1 VIKIN
6 LLPPE
11 LQRAASLPKL
21 VFYTLTAS
29 VTAVM
34 LVGIASLWVWID
46 KGNLETAV
54 QDRETEV
61 SRLEA
66 QAEQLDR
73 INKDI
78 DYYRERESAIIQIKT
93 RRILW
98 GKKLDQLARLTPED
112 IWIDRLLM
120 ETLDPGE
127 YRWEAGKEQTGGKL
141 VLTCWTESLDPASF
155 TELRSR
161 LSDDSRLF
169 SGLLDT
175 SALPDHFFGDF
186 LGFSPH
192 QWSRLEGS
200 DEELARLESTIQ
212 LDLKPL
218 HDPPRVVK
226 PANAQVAAA
235 GKESK

>member
-127 YRWEAGKEQTGGKL
+127 YRWEAGKEQRRQAGP
-141 VLTCWTESLDPASF
+141 D
-155 TELRSR
+155 
-161 LSDDSRLF
+161 
-169 SGLLDT
+169 LLDREPRPGQLHR
-175 SALPDHFFGDF
+175 APLAPLRRLPPLFGA
-186 LGFSPH
+186 
-192 QWSRLEGS
+192 
-200 DEELARLESTIQ
+200 ARHERAPRSL
-212 LDLKPL
+212 LRGL
-218 HDPPRVVK
+218 PRVL
-226 PANAQVAAA
+226 AAPVVEA
-235 GKESK
+235 RRLG